1 MSERSRRKVASSA
14 SAPRP
19 RPDPEPQPAPQAAP
33 PQPAG
38 WEDWL
43 RKSRT
48 WLPVLGLVLAA
59 AAGAIFGLGTALL
72 VLAAS
77 ILLTAISTLWS
88 SLQLVAGDASESA
101 HDVVLL
107 AAPGTEFEQKQSV
120 LRALKDLEFERS
132 MGKISEED
140 YLELRDR
147 YRARARAVLQTIDR
161 EIEPERGSAEKLVAA
176 YLKKQGIEPARVQ
189 PSASSEA
196 TLTQDPETKPESP
209 EPKPEPPALKPVSP
223 APSLESTPKSASG
236 DDSAD
241 RASPRCPA
249 CSTRNDADA
258 TFCKKCGQ
266 RMEEDQR
273 FKAGAET

>member
-48 WLPVLGLVLAA
+48 WLPVIGLVLAA

-107 AAPGTEFEQKQSV
+107 AAPGTEFEQKQAV

-176 YLKKQGIEPARVQ
+176 YLKKQGIEPAPAQ
-189 PSASSEA
+189 PA
-196 TLTQDPETKPESP
+196 TSLQATQPEDP
-209 EPKPEPPALKPVSP
+209 EPKPEPQALKAEAP
-223 APSLESTPKSASG
+223 AQILEPTSKPASG
-236 DDSAD
+236 SDSGD
-241 RASPRCPA
+241 RASHRCPA

-266 RMEEDQR
+266 RIEEDPR